1 MVQYAH
7 YQTPL
12 GLARFGYADGAV
24 VSLGFPAQRA
34 EPDAPCPLTDAAA
47 QELAAYLRGERMGF
61 TFPMRPAGTPFQRQ
75 VWAALM
81 AIPYGETRTYA
92 QLAASLGR
100 PRAARAVG
108 AANGANPIAIA
119 VPCHRV
125 VGAGGKLTGYAW
137 GLERKAALLRLE
149 AGRERKYLLHGCIFQ
164 HSLPNQFD

>member
-12 GLARFGYADGAV
+12 GLARFGYTDGAV
-24 VSLGFPAQRA
+24 VSLGFPAQMEA
-34 EPDAPCPLTDAAA
+34 PDAPCPLTDAAA
-47 QELAAYLRGERMGF
+47 QELVAYLRGERTGF
-61 TFPMRPAGTPFQRQ
+61 TFPMHPAGTPFQLQ
-75 VWAALM
+75 VWAALT

-125 VGAGGKLTGYAW
+125 VGTDSQLTGYAW
-137 GLERKAALLRLE
+137 GLERKAALLKLE
-149 AGRERKYLLHGCIFQ
+149 AGGQPVPR
-164 HSLPNQFD
+164 